1 MHRTIRAA
9 RIVWALLALLSA
21 CAQLLAAERA
31 EPSLYA
37 RIGGQP
43 ALDAVVADALVRVA
57 ADPRIAPRFQH
68 ANAGLGRHLMDL
80 LCERSGGPC
89 TYRGR
94 NMADAHEGMHI
105 SDADFDALIEAVG
118 AALVQREVPAR
129 ERGEALGIL
138 RRMKGAIVGH

>member
-1 MHRTIRAA
+1 MRRTFLAA
-9 RIVWALLALLSA
+9 VALLGMVRA
-21 CAQLLAAERA
+21 CVQPAAAQRA
-31 EPSLYA
+31 VPSLYA
-37 RIGGQP
+37 RMGGQP
-43 ALDAVVADALVRVA
+43 ALDSIVADALVRVA

-68 ANAGLGRHLMDL
+68 ADAVLGQHLIDL

-105 SDADFDALIEAVG
+105 SDTEFDALMAAVG
-118 AALVQREVPAR
+118 AALVQREVPVR

-138 RRMKGAIVGH
+138 RQMKGAIVGH

>member
-1 MHRTIRAA
+1 MLRMVLATVAMLGMVCICVHPAA
-9 RIVWALLALLSA
+9 
-21 CAQLLAAERA
+21 AQRA

-37 RIGGQP
+37 RMGGQP
-43 ALDAVVADALVRVA
+43 ALDAIVADALVRVA

-68 ANAGLGRHLMDL
+68 ANAVLGRHLIDL

-105 SDADFDALIEAVG
+105 SDTEFDALMAAVG
-118 AALVQREVPAR
+118 AALVQREVPVR

-138 RRMKGAIVGH
+138 RQMKGAIVGH

>member
-1 MHRTIRAA
+1 MHRTVPAA
-9 RIVWALLALLSA
+9 PLVWALLALLTA
-21 CAQLLAAERA
+21 CAQPPAAQRA
-31 EPSLYA
+31 EPSLYT

-57 ADPRIAPRFQH
+57 ADARIGPRFQH
-68 ANAGLGRHLMDL
+68 ANAGLRGHLIDL

-105 SDADFDALIEAVG
+105 GDADFDALMEAVG
-118 AALVQREVPAR
+118 AALVQRQVPAR

-138 RRMKGAIVGH
+138 RQMKGAIVGH